1 MGTGTSGS
9 GNDDAGVGFV
19 ELAAHKRR
27 RALARVVVRTVI
39 TVAILITVY
48 AIISPDDLVHGNVG
62 ARLVM
67 SLLVFVGV
75 LVWQFFAVMHD
86 PTPELRAGA
95 AMITAVTLLVLMFS
109 MTYAV
114 MAAGHPEWFSHPV
127 DKSSAVYFTVTVL
140 ATVGFGDITAVS
152 QTARWVVT
160 AQMIVDLTLV
170 VALGRVLVTAARA
183 GRERQQRRAATD
195 ATPSDDLNPS

>member
-1 MGTGTSGS
+1 
-9 GNDDAGVGFV
+9 
-19 ELAAHKRR
+19 
-27 RALARVVVRTVI
+27 
-39 TVAILITVY
+39 
-48 AIISPDDLVHGNVG
+48 
-62 ARLVM
+62 
-67 SLLVFVGV
+67 
-75 LVWQFFAVMHD
+75 
-86 PTPELRAGA
+86 
-95 AMITAVTLLVLMFS
+95 
-109 MTYAV
+109 V

-127 DKSSAVYFTVTVL
+127 DKSSAIYFTVTVL